1 MIRKN
6 EGREKE
12 KFNEDG
18 VGLGLRNEDATIEQ
32 GVGFWVSQGWGKRRT
47 KKKRRKWS
55 CAAHMGLTKG
65 KKKKINQIGGIGPL
79 GKRNDWATQ
88 LDPYGEEK

>member
-1 MIRKN
+1 
-6 EGREKE
+6 
-12 KFNEDG
+12 
-18 VGLGLRNEDATIEQ
+18 
-32 GVGFWVSQGWGKRRT
+32 
-47 KKKRRKWS
+47 
-55 CAAHMGLTKG
+55 MGLTKG

>member
-32 GVGFWVSQGWGKRRT
+32 GVGFWVSQG
-47 KKKRRKWS
+47 
-55 CAAHMGLTKG
+55 
-65 KKKKINQIGGIGPL
+65 
-79 GKRNDWATQ
+79 
-88 LDPYGEEK
+88 